1 MTASSAEDDAP
12 PVGEKFRGG
21 LFPAATQEA
30 QPHSLRRR
38 GLGRVFPRRH
48 GASNG
53 LNGAAGGGPS
63 TMDEDVS
70 EERREGAASRENS
83 PGWLPSEDSSGV
95 ESETLQTSEDK
106 CSGRQSP
113 KNSAP
118 SAASDSECNASR
130 ETSTADMLTAKL
142 RRLALRTRSLV
153 GNAPLAEDLK
163 ARWCSPPAS
172 PRSLRHEGAG
182 GAPGLQTH
190 RVLQRLSE
198 SLDAITETAA
208 LAATEVMPQMAIHSH
223 ATEETAALR
232 LGRKRPTGQEG
243 FLACYAQLAESQGL
257 SEELNAAKQKCF
269 NSEAQ
274 LQQLAKYKNYQTKF
288 FACQGQVARLQFDMD
303 TLRRGFDSLEALHK
317 SQEAQLQQS
326 TETVAA
332 LKQRLRATADEA
344 HPLEPSRSSPEP
356 GRLLRHTMLS
366 QDNLSRVS
374 SFSSSSTA
382 DFSFRGSPCVA
393 LASCD
398 ALRKA
403 NSEALRATK
412 GPPTSHHSF
421 NSMRPSALRHS
432 LRASLSQRQQR
443 PLPALRSFC
452 SGETPSAASEW
463 HSIRILR
470 SAASKPSETTL
481 SRTSSLVN
489 PERGG
494 DLPRDECQQSALSLF
509 EELAAT
515 AEVSPQSPSPSKPP
529 DKDAPSKEALS
540 AGALQHVLQI
550 VAMSPV
556 SLEEL
561 EAHGVGHA
569 SLLQVTRLRKNMALQ
584 GEKSTPTSPLAA
596 APQCHSPAAATT
608 ARGRWLP
615 SFSISFRDTVGAL
628 WRLVARG
635 LPQRSLTS
643 PPESTSV
650 QCPSF
655 SPYLLLGAS
664 LESTCSLIFFV
675 AVATSALWLRLPDSS
690 VKVL

>member
-21 LFPAATQEA
+21 LFPAATQ
-30 QPHSLRRR
+30 
-38 GLGRVFPRRH
+38 
-48 GASNG
+48 
-53 LNGAAGGGPS
+53 
-63 TMDEDVS
+63 
-70 EERREGAASRENS
+70 
-83 PGWLPSEDSSGV
+83 EDSSGV

-208 LAATEVMPQMAIHSH
+208 LAATECRRWRFT
-223 ATEETAALR
+223 ATRQKKQLHCALEENDR
-232 LGRKRPTGQEG
+232 L
-243 FLACYAQLAESQGL
+243 LAESQGL

-332 LKQRLRATADEA
+332 LKQRLRATADELA
-344 HPLEPSRSSPEP
+344 QTKRTLALERASPRGVRRCRRYSCATPVRAREPEEAEGHPIKFARD
-356 GRLLRHTMLS
+356 R
-366 QDNLSRVS
+366 NV
-374 SFSSSSTA
+374 
-382 DFSFRGSPCVA
+382 SPCEFCA
-393 LASCD
+393 LCD
-398 ALRKA
+398 CGCATA